1 MNMNRNMFTFGIVG
15 AVMSLLIAITLDTT
29 IFTTAY
35 SQTSPTL
42 GEPFYVE
49 QTKSTGIRVLDVT
62 HGPKIEVSFAGNGT
76 INGTM
81 NVMDI
86 GTIWTFPT
94 NNTSQNTLYS
104 EGQGVLTTQQG
115 EIVTYT
121 QQATGQITPEGRVVF
136 QGSMFFKA
144 LSPTG
149 QLASLNNQMGIYN
162 YESDLAGNAERQ
174 VWKWR

>member
-1 MNMNRNMFTFGIVG
+1 MDKNIFTIGTAAMAIIFL
-15 AVMSLLIAITLDTT
+15 SIAGTGNTT

-42 GEPFYVE
+42 GEPFYIE
-49 QTKSTGIRVLDVT
+49 QTKSTGTRVLDVT

-86 GTIWTFPT
+86 GTIWTIPT
-94 NNTSQNTLYS
+94 NTSENTLYS

-149 QLASLNNQMGIYN
+149 QLASLDNQMGIYN
-162 YESDLAGNAERQ
+162 YESDLAGNAQRQ
-174 VWKWR
+174 VWQWR